1 MMNWGKW
8 IVVAF
13 VFFALFIG
21 VLVTV
26 SMRQDV
32 DLVAKDYYQQELG
45 YQDQIDRINNTNA
58 LSQKPTIAIQNGEY
72 LNVFFMDMEVEQGT
86 VHLFRP
92 SNSRMDQKFV
102 LRSSADSVQQ
112 FKLQAL
118 EKGMYKVKLEWTMR
132 GKEYFMEEII
142 SI

>member
-1 MMNWGKW
+1 MNWGKW

-21 VLVTV
+21 VLVV
-26 SMRQDV
+26 ISMRQDV
-32 DLVAKDYYQQELG
+32 DLVANDYYQQELV
-45 YQDQIDRINNTNA
+45 YQDQINRLTNTNA
-58 LSQKPTIAIQNGEY
+58 LKSKPTLEVLDGKY
-72 LNVFFMDMEVEQGT
+72 LTIYFPNMNVEQGN

-92 SNSRMDQKFV
+92 SNSQMDQKFA

-112 FKLQAL
+112 FQLKAL
-118 EKGMYKVKLEWTMR
+118 EKGMYKVKLEWTMS